1 MLKKSTN
8 NTFDKGLLMDFNPI
22 VTPNNVLTNCLNGTI
37 ITFNGNEYALQND
50 MGNGRVETAYLPEGY
65 IPMGTAELGGI
76 IYIVSYNPLTDRCQI
91 GSFPSPERN
100 ISSDESPT
108 STNLV
113 LSTKDFYLHWDE
125 DEQHNTPLYNRIIKS
140 TTQKLTLTTSNLYP
154 GDKFQISSPD
164 ISDARQYLSAYNNYE
179 ENADLDPRYL
189 KFSIISIDDSGNIN
203 NMNSDL
209 IWSTSG
215 QSSGAGKYYI
225 REDEISDSNGNV
237 TLDEYRTLVNSNYN
251 IFQGLTAGKLGV
263 LAELECIDTFNVS
276 YYIQTKQKT
285 SDTGENM
292 THYTVYLLLNWSYN
306 NSINRNPINL
316 YGVKLSGTVVSD
328 YYPMGYSTI
337 NKTLLFDKYPQYI
350 NAESSNLSNTDILK
364 NKDVTFANPK
374 YYSIT
379 EFIEKYNIWEDPD
392 NDKQDKYDD
401 TKYPYYKNPTE
412 PRQNDGSDNQY
423 IIKAAQI
430 AVKQGST
437 GTIHLEVSPCMP
449 FGVID
454 YLKQSFTIDLE
465 KIGSGEF
472 NLNKYQYYNTNE
484 TWTIDLGFENYPE
497 EGHEF
502 RDLTASFYELNDT
515 IYKQLI
521 KGTTN
526 SYEYNG
532 GSVFDNCNTIK
543 RDGQEEIWAN
553 KKEPL
558 PNNIKCDLTLTDPAL
573 EYKISGVINGNY
585 TIQTNAL
592 SKTNVYLVKINFGDY
607 NNRDNS
613 SDSFSYYRLFY
624 SSDIFN
630 NKTDILDYGQIVL
643 NDNLQLSVDIDANI
657 TSRVSEPDGI
667 LHNYNLN
674 EQTSIIKGKH
684 YNIVIDNI
692 KYSYTLNTNKSL
704 NPTLDSSSHS
714 IELQNISISNCE
726 AYTHGNS
733 IDENPEPPQYVQE
746 GSCIECPFLY
756 ILNNSYPFET
766 AGTFDPLSIGKCYLN
781 FSGDKN
787 NLYIGFCDA
796 KVDDNVEGY
805 RVSNVSSDPVPFDSI
820 TSLNVVSD
828 LLNNNDVVMVYVY
841 SRRNDDKVDAQKY
854 RVSVQKSIY
863 TTEMYDPVDCVFEM
877 DHGYTFML
885 LLAFKDIKDKVHM
898 FSIANNNQI
907 GKIYSFL
914 NSADMRGEALMSTVT
929 VGDFDDS
936 NSTFMSNTTWD
947 SEDYDT
953 EYKKLFKPF
962 YKIDITDKQNFEVYG
977 ASVRYW
983 DNIAC
988 SIQLKYSFNII
999 LSSIKLNDNTIEVGK
1014 ELNIKNLYYV
1024 QDHPLENTTTI
1035 EKSIPALTAD
1045 GMKDLATPQEKYKI
1059 YMKDLSGEI
1068 TYYSSDY
1075 INKLFGTGNINEQTN
1090 SPYIVNQEVYRVPS
1104 HLSEDIGEYANIN
1117 DWKYIDNLK
1126 CSIRDGYLRVD
1137 VVTME
1142 TTGGEI
1148 KPKFPTTNL
1157 SVQSEKSNTDGQRA
1171 TLYINTIYSE

>member
-215 QSSGAGKYYI
+215 QGSGAGKYYI
-225 REDEISDSNGNV
+225 REDEISDGNGNV

-276 YYIQTKQKT
+276 YYIQTKQVT
-285 SDTGENM
+285 RDTGENM
-292 THYTVYLLLNWSYN
+292 TYYTVYLLLNWSYN
-306 NSINRNPINL
+306 NSTNRNPINL
-316 YGVKLSGTVVSD
+316 YGVKVSGTVVSD

-337 NKTLLFDKYPQYI
+337 NDTLLFDKYPQYI
-350 NAESSNLSNTDILK
+350 NSESNCNLSNTDILK
-364 NKDVTFANPK
+364 NKDVTFANPN

-379 EFIEKYNIWEDPD
+379 EFIEKCSAWEEPD
-392 NDKQDKYDD
+392 NDKQNKYDD
-401 TKYPYYKNPTE
+401 TKHPYYNNSTE

-502 RDLTASFYELNDT
+502 RDLTVSFYELNDT

-532 GSVFDNCNTIK
+532 GSVFDNCNTTFN
-543 RDGQEEIWAN
+543 DGQEIWAN
-553 KKEPL
+553 KKEAL
-558 PNNIKCDLTLTDPAL
+558 PNNIKCDLTLTDPVL
-573 EYKISGVINGNY
+573 EYNISGVINGNY
-585 TIQTNAL
+585 TIQANAL
-592 SKTNVYLVKINFGDY
+592 SNTNVYIVKINFDYY
-607 NNRDNS
+607 NNQDNS

-630 NKTDILDYGQIVL
+630 NKRDILDYGQIKYGDLIQINTSCSTSNLNDPTVTIKLLGNSLTETEKDDTGNYQYQNSTYSYIKTNDHSFNSSAKYAELEEVTYSFPLINNISYTVKSEELYFGNSLSAPVLSDPHFGISQVINTDHYTSIVGVDLPILYAYNQPGVAADAYIYSSLNVGDYYMSGSGDADNAWIKLASDRESAVGTSDNNTFHSGNNVNDQMYQYIPDSYGSAINSYMQDNNYDILLIEGTMKQTRNEKTWLRIQTAGGCRQINSYLEDSEGSWLDSFAFYIGFRTAANPYFKIYSIDFTVL
-643 NDNLQLSVDIDANI
+643 NAITTLPQNIFGNLSLRGTTCADGEHKYTLVAYNDDTEQFRSTLKSLFRRIYKKMPNTKQEKTTVYWISGKYKNYEIQYNI
-657 TSRVSEPDGI
+657 TVNIDSIVQVKLNGVGI
-667 LHNYNLN
+667 AENLKINNLN
-674 EQTSIIKGKH
+674 YHKNISIKQQQFQIEEVINTTSNIEEMEQTST
-684 YNIVIDNI
+684 
-692 KYSYTLNTNKSL
+692 S
-704 NPTLDSSSHS
+704 
-714 IELQNISISNCE
+714 
-726 AYTHGNS
+726 
-733 IDENPEPPQYVQE
+733 
-746 GSCIECPFLY
+746 F
-756 ILNNSYPFET
+756 
-766 AGTFDPLSIGKCYLN
+766 
-781 FSGDKN
+781 
-787 NLYIGFCDA
+787 A
-796 KVDDNVEGY
+796 K
-805 RVSNVSSDPVPFDSI
+805 RP
-820 TSLNVVSD
+820 
-828 LLNNNDVVMVYVY
+828 
-841 SRRNDDKVDAQKY
+841 
-854 RVSVQKSIY
+854 
-863 TTEMYDPVDCVFEM
+863 
-877 DHGYTFML
+877 
-885 LLAFKDIKDKVHM
+885 
-898 FSIANNNQI
+898 
-907 GKIYSFL
+907 
-914 NSADMRGEALMSTVT
+914 
-929 VGDFDDS
+929 
-936 NSTFMSNTTWD
+936 
-947 SEDYDT
+947 
-953 EYKKLFKPF
+953 
-962 YKIDITDKQNFEVYG
+962 
-977 ASVRYW
+977 
-983 DNIAC
+983 
-988 SIQLKYSFNII
+988 
-999 LSSIKLNDNTIEVGK
+999 DNTIE
-1014 ELNIKNLYYV
+1014 I
-1024 QDHPLENTTTI
+1024 
-1035 EKSIPALTAD
+1035 
-1045 GMKDLATPQEKYKI
+1045 
-1059 YMKDLSGEI
+1059 GEI
-1068 TYYSSDY
+1068 DNAIYYYSNNGFVGTTDGFPVPSNATAFINQQNYTISSNISAGSIDNSYRLYMINVANYIGINTFQIAAEGNGDQAVSFIMDPLQTYY
-1075 INKLFGTGNINEQTN
+1075 
-1090 SPYIVNQEVYRVPS
+1090 
-1104 HLSEDIGEYANIN
+1104 
-1117 DWKYIDNLK
+1117 
-1126 CSIRDGYLRVD
+1126 
-1137 VVTME
+1137 
-1142 TTGGEI
+1142 I
-1148 KPKFPTTNL
+1148 K
-1157 SVQSEKSNTDGQRA
+1157 
-1171 TLYINTIYSE
+1171 